1 MRCGILVISA
11 LAALSPASAQW
22 LNYPT
27 PGIPRTPDGKPNL
40 SAPAPKTAD
49 GKPDLSGL
57 WTADSGNRQIEL
69 TADATIFDRPSGGP
83 LQPWAAAIDKQHREM
98 LLRDDPSARCLPLG
112 PPRMDR
118 REPHKI
124 LQFPG
129 LIVIL
134 YEANTLFR
142 QIFLDGRALPKDPN
156 PTWMGY
162 SVGHWEGDT
171 LVVETT
177 GFNDDVWIWSGHP
190 HTASLRTVERF
201 RRRDF
206 GHMDLQVT
214 IDDPK
219 TYTKPWTLTFDVQL
233 IPDSELL
240 ESICNENNTNAPHLV
255 GK

>member
-1 MRCGILVISA
+1 MR
-11 LAALSPASAQW
+11 LAIFAFVAATASAQW

-27 PGIPRTPDGKPNL
+27 PGIPRTADGKLNL
-40 SAPAPKTAD
+40 SAPAPKTS
-49 GKPDLSGL
+49 GGTLDLSGV
-57 WTADSGNRQIEL
+57 WTADTGNRQEL
-69 TADATIFDRPSGGP
+69 NADPGIFARPSGGP
-83 LQPWAAAIDKQHREM
+83 LQPWAAALDQQHREM
-98 LLRDDPSARCLPLG
+98 LLKDDPSARCLPMG

-118 REPHKI
+118 RGPHKI
-124 LQFPG
+124 VQLPG

-134 YEANTLFR
+134 YEENTFFR
-142 QIFLDGRALPKDPN
+142 QIFLDGRMLPTDPN

-171 LVVETT
+171 LVVDTT

-190 HTASLRTVERF
+190 HTPALRTVERF

-206 GHMDLQVT
+206 GHMDLGIT
-214 IDDPK
+214 IDDPHA
-219 TYTKPWTLTFDVQL
+219 YTKPWTLTFDL
-233 IPDSELL
+233 LLMPDSDLL

>member
-1 MRCGILVISA
+1 V
-11 LAALSPASAQW
+11 
-22 LNYPT
+22 
-27 PGIPRTPDGKPNL
+27 
-40 SAPAPKTAD
+40 
-49 GKPDLSGL
+49 
-57 WTADSGNRQIEL
+57 
-69 TADATIFDRPSGGP
+69 
-83 LQPWAAAIDKQHREM
+83 
-98 LLRDDPSARCLPLG
+98 
-112 PPRMDR
+112 
-118 REPHKI
+118 
-124 LQFPG
+124 
-129 LIVIL
+129 
-134 YEANTLFR
+134 
-142 QIFLDGRALPKDPN
+142 GR
-156 PTWMGY
+156 
-162 SVGHWEGDT
+162 WEGDT

-214 IDDPK
+214 IDDAK

>member
-1 MRCGILVISA
+1 M
-11 LAALSPASAQW
+11 
-22 LNYPT
+22 
-27 PGIPRTPDGKPNL
+27 PRTPDGKPNL

-49 GKPDLSGL
+49 GKPDLSGI
-57 WTADSGNRQIEL
+57 WEAKSGNREAGD
-69 TADATIFDRPSGGP
+69 ADPAIFERPSGGP
-83 LQPWAAAIDKQHREM
+83 LQPWAAAFDKQRPEM
-98 LLRDDPSARCLPLG
+98 LLKDDPATRCLPMG
-112 PPRMDR
+112 PPRQDR

-124 LQFPG
+124 VQLPG

-142 QIFLDGRALPKDPN
+142 QIFLDGRVLPKDPN

-171 LVVETT
+171 LVVDTI
-177 GFNDDVWIWSGHP
+177 GFNDQVWIWSGHP
-190 HTASLRTVERF
+190 HTEALRTTERF

-206 GHMDLQVT
+206 GHMDLQIT

-233 IPDSELL
+233 IPDGELL
-240 ESICNENNTNAPHLV
+240 ESICNENNTDVPHLV